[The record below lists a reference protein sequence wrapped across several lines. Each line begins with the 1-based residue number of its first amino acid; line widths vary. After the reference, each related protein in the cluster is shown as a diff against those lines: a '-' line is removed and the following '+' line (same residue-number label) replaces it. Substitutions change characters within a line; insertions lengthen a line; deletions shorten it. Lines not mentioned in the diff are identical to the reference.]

1 MFPGM
6 PKIDPRKMQAM
17 MKQMGINQEDLDAQ
31 RVIIEFS
38 DKKIILDNPSVQ
50 KVKMSGQMSYQ
61 ISGEEREESLEKF
74 SEDDI
79 LLVMQ
84 KTGKSKE
91 EVLSVLEETNDI
103 AEAIVKLGE

>member
-1 MFPGM
+1 M

>member
-1 MFPGM
+1 
-6 PKIDPRKMQAM
+6 
-17 MKQMGINQEDLDAQ
+17 MGINQEDLDAQ